1 MTTPDPAI
9 PARLGTPEDD
19 VTSTHPART
28 GPALTEAVDPVAG
41 TVRVSGH
48 LSVQGADLVRGTV
61 ENLCRLGH
69 SRIVLDLAAVQTAD
83 DGALPVLQALR
94 DGAARG
100 RVVLLG
106 AALSPLGP
114 RHP

>member
-1 MTTPDPAI
+1 
-9 PARLGTPEDD
+9 
-19 VTSTHPART
+19 VTATHPART

-41 TVRVSGH
+41 VVRVSGH
-48 LSVQGADLVRGTV
+48 LTVQGADLVRGTV

-69 SRIVLDLAAVQTAD
+69 SRVVLDLAAVQTAD

-94 DGAARG
+94 DSSAQG

-106 AALSPLGP
+106 AG
-114 RHP
+114 